1 MMNQNNR
8 QQKRKINVF
17 AQPKVM
23 AIMACIT
30 FCVILG
36 SDYFSEMITKNTG
49 HVINPHIVT
58 PLIMGLVYGVAA
70 MILRAK
76 KA

>member
-8 QQKRKINVF
+8 QQNRKINVF

-36 SDYFSEMITKNTG
+36 SDYFSEMK
-49 HVINPHIVT
+49 T
-58 PLIMGLVYGVAA
+58 PDM
-70 MILRAK
+70 
-76 KA
+76 